1 MYKIF
6 QVLFVKP
13 SLKKKWF
20 DKYFCSHW
28 FIYTGYTGSFKTLTR
43 TSLVVEWLRLSAS
56 TVGGMGSISGQRT
69 NIPSATR
76 HNQKKKKNQYFKKER
91 NNGRLF
97 NKHKKIIFKKT
108 NKNQLN
114 FIHLTLVILRLAC
127 FFPLAVR
134 YFSRSEP

>member
-1 MYKIF
+1 MSKSGVYKIF

-43 TSLVVEWLRLSAS
+43 TSLVVEWLRRFLVKELTSHLPRG
-56 TVGGMGSISGQRT
+56 TT
-69 NIPSATR
+69 
-76 HNQKKKKNQYFKKER
+76 KKKKNQYFKKER

-134 YFSRSEP
+134 YFSRPEP